1 MPSLQCLLQ
10 FLWSCLSHFVF
21 EGKSM
26 PNKTALLY
34 PGQIHLRLECLCFL
48 SCFYFLFCFSSLPDR
63 YLPIWR
69 SKTFS
74 LFCSPCYWFWLMGI
88 GVGVGKERQSLYLT
102 TKIIPSPWHVQQLQR
117 EFDVWGDRGARVIL
131 IYLSIGTERIGSSK
145 GTAEVRMSQGFRGGN
160 ILQAKKKKLFIN
172 TSERTERKTPE
183 PASLNT
189 WPCLK
194 EDWTAFE
201 RDAWHGW
208 GHDGGPSSLTTLQPR
223 SALLKLSEPTD
234 QLWSQQNCRFQF
246 RRSRVGLKI
255 LHFYQVSKWGWGG
268 CSLDHP
274 WRRKTLLKH
283 CGRAQAKKKQGRG
296 LDSHLLL
303 SPVYLQPSLCPKPHC
318 VFTSPL
324 LPTCP
329 SLFCPRSP
337 WRWGTEV
344 CWSLHI
350 GLCSEKELHK
360 YCSCA
365 EKCPS
370 SSMKLCQAISAL

>member
-117 EFDVWGDRGARVIL
+117 EFDIWGDRGARVIL

-201 RDAWHGW
+201 RDTWHGW
-208 GHDGGPSSLTTLQPR
+208 GHDGGPSSLTTLQ
-223 SALLKLSEPTD
+223 
-234 QLWSQQNCRFQF
+234 RFSNSVSPQIN
-246 RRSRVGLKI
+246 SGASKI
-255 LHFYQVSKWGWGG
+255 A
-268 CSLDHP
+268 D
-274 WRRKTLLKH
+274 
-283 CGRAQAKKKQGRG
+283 
-296 LDSHLLL
+296 
-303 SPVYLQPSLCPKPHC
+303 
-318 VFTSPL
+318 
-324 LPTCP
+324 
-329 SLFCPRSP
+329 
-337 WRWGTEV
+337 
-344 CWSLHI
+344 
-350 GLCSEKELHK
+350 
-360 YCSCA
+360 
-365 EKCPS
+365 S
-370 SSMKLCQAISAL
+370 SSGGPGWVSRFCIFIKFPNEAEVAVPWITLGEERLY

>member
-1 MPSLQCLLQ
+1 MPLLSLL
-10 FLWSCLSHFVF
+10 
-21 EGKSM
+21 
-26 PNKTALLY
+26 
-34 PGQIHLRLECLCFL
+34 
-48 SCFYFLFCFSSLPDR
+48 FLFSVLFLFSAWS
-63 YLPIWR
+63 
-69 SKTFS
+69 
-74 LFCSPCYWFWLMGI
+74 
-88 GVGVGKERQSLYLT
+88 
-102 TKIIPSPWHVQQLQR
+102 IPSHLKKQNILSVLLPLLLILTH
-117 EFDVWGDRGARVIL
+117 GDRGRRGEREAESIFNHKDNSFSLTRPAAPERIWHL
-131 IYLSIGTERIGSSK
+131 RGPRSKSNSYLSVYWNRKDWEQQGNCRGENESGIQGRKYIAGKEEEIIHQHQWKDREEDSWTSFLKYMTLPQGGLDSLRAGHMARMGTWWR
-145 GTAEVRMSQGFRGGN
+145 AQ
-160 ILQAKKKKLFIN
+160 Q
-172 TSERTERKTPE
+172 
-183 PASLNT
+183 LNYS
-189 WPCLK
+189 
-194 EDWTAFE
+194 A
-201 RDAWHGW
+201 
-208 GHDGGPSSLTTLQPR
+208 
-223 SALLKLSEPTD
+223 ALLKLSEPTD

-283 CGRAQAKKKQGRG
+283 FGRAQAKKKQGRG